1 MGDVYVSIAPV
12 MAGLLII
19 TTGYSVFDPI
29 IACGIGVTTTVG
41 AIITD
46 PQYLAGP
53 YATTN
58 HFKKIP
64 DGQGWD
70 PTPCRAD
77 QVR

>member
-1 MGDVYVSIAPV
+1 M
-12 MAGLLII
+12 
-19 TTGYSVFDPI
+19 
-29 IACGIGVTTTVG
+29 
-41 AIITD
+41 
-46 PQYLAGP
+46 GP
-53 YATTN
+53 YIYTV